1 MAVVK
6 GSLLA
11 FLLLFFP
18 SLLRADSGER
28 HVKYEYKYSFK
39 GPHLMNKEGQVP
51 FWAYGGS
58 AIPSNDQ
65 VRLTPSLRDRKG
77 YMWTKNK
84 YTSEWWEIEG
94 YFRVTGRGRVG
105 ADGLAIWYT
114 ENAGTEGPVFG
125 SSDKWNGLV
134 VLCDSFDNDGE
145 QNNPFVSVMVNDG
158 SKSYEHH
165 NDGKNQNLGGCLRDF
180 RNRPHPI
187 RVRVRYYQNV
197 LTLWFHM
204 GMSTKS
210 EDFELCTRAEN
221 VHLPK
226 EGFFGVSAAT
236 GGLAD
241 DHDILSF
248 STLTLTP
255 PKEGDSPQVGLP
267 KDEQDKLTKQ
277 YEEYQQKLE
286 KQKQEYAEAHPDKVK
301 KEGDIQYESAYER
314 DIRLVYEGQNAIHN
328 MLNQLHTKTGELT
341 VQANTLHT
349 LVSTDHNRMSNVV
362 TFDKTINRQEVN
374 TIINIQQQMLTK
386 LEEIK
391 NTVGRTQPG
400 GMDRRSTDNDDVT
413 NKLSDMQGA
422 MDSLVHTV
430 NNIASKQQFAG
441 DKKKDCP
448 PPPPPTHCIGPGSF
462 VFLIIAQIVMLFGY
476 ITYRNQKDAAAKKF
490 F

>member
-6 GSLLA
+6 LSLSA

-18 SLLRADSGER
+18 SVLKADAGER

-39 GPHLMNKEGQVP
+39 GPHLMNKQGQVP
-51 FWAYGGS
+51 FWTYGGS

-77 YMWTKNK
+77 YLWTKEK
-84 YTSEWWEIEG
+84 FTSEWWEIEG
-94 YFRVTGRGRVG
+94 HFRVTGRGRVG
-105 ADGLAIWYT
+105 ADGMAIWYT
-114 ENAGTEGPVFG
+114 ETAGTEGPVFG
-125 SSDKWNGLV
+125 STDNWKGLA

-158 SKSYEHH
+158 TKSYEHH

-187 RVRVRYYQNV
+187 RVRIRYYQNV

-204 GMSTKS
+204 GMSTKP
-210 EDFELCTRAEN
+210 EDFELCTRVEN
-221 VHLPK
+221 VHLAK

-241 DHDILSF
+241 DHDVLSF

-255 PKEGDSPQVGLP
+255 PSKDAATQGGLSQE
-267 KDEQDKLTKQ
+267 EQDKLTKQ
-277 YEEYQQKLE
+277 YEEYQKNLE
-286 KQKQEYAEAHPDKVK
+286 KQKEEYAQAHPDKVK
-301 KEGDIQYESAYER
+301 KDELQYESAYER

-328 MLNQLHTKTGELT
+328 MLNQLHAKTGELT

-349 LVSTDHNRMSNVV
+349 LVSTDHNRMSNMV
-362 TFDKTINRQEVN
+362 TMDKTINRQEVGS
-374 TIINIQQQMLTK
+374 IISVQQQMLTK
-386 LEEIK
+386 LEDIK
-391 NTVGRTQPG
+391 NAISGMKTG
-400 GMDRRSTDNDDVT
+400 GMDRRSADDTGVT
-413 NKLSDMQGA
+413 SQLNDMQGA

-430 NNIASKQQFAG
+430 NNMASKQQFAG

-448 PPPPPTHCIGPGSF
+448 PPPPPVHCIGPGSF
-462 VFLIIAQIVMLFGY
+462 VFLIIAQIVMLVGY
-476 ITYRNQKDAAAKKF
+476 ITYRNQKEAAAKKF